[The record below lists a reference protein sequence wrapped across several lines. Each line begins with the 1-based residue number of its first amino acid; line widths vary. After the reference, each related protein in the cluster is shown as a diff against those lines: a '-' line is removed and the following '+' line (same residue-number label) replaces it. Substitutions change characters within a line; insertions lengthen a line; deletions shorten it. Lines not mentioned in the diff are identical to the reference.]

1 MNLEAPPA
9 LGGGC
14 AAPMLGDSMEKAPSS
29 PWMPFSML
37 FAAISTKV
45 SPENMDMVISCY
57 EEFKVWYIFFSLLW
71 LKSPSLLWYP
81 KSLVFVLLCICQS
94 KKISR
99 GELVKKLRHVVGDRV
114 LISTIMRLQDKVW
127 IVLLVP
133 CWYSSLGFFLK
144 AWNPFSRKVCQ
155 LVGFRDGPPVR
166 HAPNLWRL
174 SFAVNKLLFKS
185 IRTAVVW

>member
-45 SPENMDMVISCY
+45 SPENMDVIIGCY
-57 EEFKVWYIFFSLLW
+57 EEFK
-71 LKSPSLLWYP
+71 
-81 KSLVFVLLCICQS
+81 S

-114 LISTIMRLQDKVW
+114 LISTIMRLQDK
-127 IVLLVP
+127 L
-133 CWYSSLGFFLK
+133 
-144 AWNPFSRKVCQ
+144 
-155 LVGFRDGPPVR
+155 PPVDKR
-166 HAPNLWRL
+166 EEPDTSA
-174 SFAVNKLLFKS
+174 SK
-185 IRTAVVW
+185 VVAEP

>member
-45 SPENMDMVISCY
+45 SPENMDVIIGCY
-57 EEFKVWYIFFSLLW
+57 EVFK
-71 LKSPSLLWYP
+71 
-81 KSLVFVLLCICQS
+81 S

-114 LISTIMRLQDKVW
+114 LISTIIRLQDK
-127 IVLLVP
+127 
-133 CWYSSLGFFLK
+133 
-144 AWNPFSRKVCQ
+144 Q
-155 LVGFRDGPPVR
+155 LPPVDKR
-166 HAPNLWRL
+166 EEPDTSA
-174 SFAVNKLLFKS
+174 SK
-185 IRTAVVW
+185 VVAEP